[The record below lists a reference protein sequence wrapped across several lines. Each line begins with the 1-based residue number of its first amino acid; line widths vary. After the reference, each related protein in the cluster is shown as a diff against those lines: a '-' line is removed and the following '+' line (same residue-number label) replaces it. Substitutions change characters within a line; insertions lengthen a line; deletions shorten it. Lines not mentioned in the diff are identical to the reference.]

1 MIDSLGP
8 MVGDRFWANFKT
20 AALLYGLAPV
30 IIDYLTTVRPALD
43 KTENQLNHSV
53 RSLSTFSMD
62 AADTAAIDRNKARV
76 LSEVRCMGIWHFALM
91 IPALMLSA
99 KSMKKFSDQQPVV
112 KQIHAF
118 LLKVRDD
125 KEFAK
130 TLMTLHD
137 SPVSFVNPNGFLAF
151 DGAGSDAQF
160 HAYEMLC
167 QSTRNDDMTLQ
178 MLQGTAAGMIKTN
191 YDMSADLIISRE
203 QQDIKCMWSNNIR
216 C

>member
-1 MIDSLGP
+1 ML
-8 MVGDRFWANFKT
+8 
-20 AALLYGLAPV
+20 
-30 IIDYLTTVRPALD
+30 PALD

-62 AADTAAIDRNKARV
+62 AADTAAINRNKARV
-76 LSEVRCMGIWHFALM
+76 LSEVRCMGIWHFVLK

-112 KQIHAF
+112 KQIDAF

-137 SPVSFVNPNGFLAF
+137 
-151 DGAGSDAQF
+151 
-160 HAYEMLC
+160 
-167 QSTRNDDMTLQ
+167 
-178 MLQGTAAGMIKTN
+178 
-191 YDMSADLIISRE
+191 
-203 QQDIKCMWSNNIR
+203 
-216 C
+216 